1 MAGRFGTL
9 FRGTEEER
17 YVLIRFR
24 IKLTSA
30 SGSDR
35 PDTGADRKDH
45 KKWENILEQ
54 MVLEEKQMLI

>member
-35 PDTGADRKDH
+35 PDTGVDRKDH

-54 MVLEEKQMLI
+54 TAFAGKQM

>member
-54 MVLEEKQMLI
+54 MV

>member
-17 YVLIRFR
+17 YGLIRFR

-54 MVLEEKQMLI
+54 TAFAGKQM